1 MEIYDSYQNASSI
14 YQQLALKKSELA
26 TLDKK
31 EIEKSTFE
39 KNDTVQLGQ
48 KNYDENDYLRVLNKF
63 KNKDSEVKTHEQTH
77 ASLGTTT
84 APISYNYQ
92 TGPDGKL
99 YAMGGSVRFD
109 TSIPNN
115 PESAKAKLEELKDA
129 SSSVSSLSGADA
141 SIAQTANLNKMLL
154 ESIKEG
160 YSYENR

>member
-1 MEIYDSYQNASSI
+1 MEVYDKYQNTSLI
-14 YQQLALKKSELA
+14 YQQLSLKKSELVN
-26 TLDKK
+26 LDKK
-31 EIEKSTFE
+31 ELEKSTFE

-48 KNYDENDYLRVLNKF
+48 KNYDENDYQRVLNKF
-63 KNKDSEVKTHEQTH
+63 KNKDSEIRTHEQTH

-84 APISYNYQ
+84 APINYNYQ
-92 TGPDGKL
+92 VGPDGKL
-99 YAMGGSVRFD
+99 YAMGGSVRFN
-109 TSIPNN
+109 TSIPSN
-115 PESAKAKLEELKDA
+115 PESAKVKLDELKDA